1 MSDAKRPV
9 KRVDWAELTG
19 DETVML
25 RALVERGLSLE
36 AMAYCAHVATSRGCP
51 PGPPRPPD
59 FAAALRR
66 R

>member
-1 MSDAKRPV
+1 MSDAKRQV
-9 KRVDWAELTG
+9 KRVDWAQLTG
-19 DETVML
+19 DETAAML
-25 RALVERGLSLE
+25 REVVERGLSWE

-59 FAAALRR
+59 FAALRR